1 MEFFNKKEEVLDFQ
15 LTEYGKNLLAKG
27 TLRPAFYAFFDDDIQ
42 YDISGSGM
50 SEDQNDANPRIQS
63 NTPQLKVARTRTGA
77 ETRVDSYL
85 NRVENI
91 LQNSDPATNV
101 AAFEVEAFEQKGKVA
116 TYPIGR
122 SSLNTDYNASWALEV
137 LSNPE
142 ITHAIRYLDNDG
154 LIENIPQVDITID
167 YETLFK
173 DGEFTSDSIGGDS
186 TIPVASDSIS
196 GYFENSTIY
205 IALRENY
212 LMLELLENNT
222 DFEKENFEIEVYHS
236 GSGPDGKYIQLAFT
250 PESETTF
257 TAPRRMGNDIDGIGN
272 VEYYMNVLVDDEIA
286 SEVLFELDIPPK
298 AVSTN
303 SSRLR
308 LNRNLYDTD
317 GEEPC

>member
-173 DGEFTSDSIGGDS
+173 DGEFTSDS
-186 TIPVASDSIS
+186 VS
-196 GYFENSTIY
+196 GYFENSTIFV
-205 IALRENY
+205 ALRENY

-250 PESETTF
+250 PESETVF
-257 TAPRRMGNDIDGIGN
+257 TEPLRMGNDVDGIGN

-286 SEVLFELDIPPK
+286 PEVLSELNIPQK